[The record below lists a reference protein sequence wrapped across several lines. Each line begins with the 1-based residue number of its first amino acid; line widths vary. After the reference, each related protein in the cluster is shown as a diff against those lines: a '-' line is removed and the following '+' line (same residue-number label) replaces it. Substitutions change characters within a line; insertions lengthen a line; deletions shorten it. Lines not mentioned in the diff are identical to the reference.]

1 MPIQNLQAL
10 QIHSHEPI
18 YWHIWY
24 LWIWS
29 NCFSWPKL
37 SNWMEASNGHIHIW
51 PLKSIKTLRKCIISF
66 FIEVINTKL
75 TYIFREVLENPEKAV
90 FYQVLINNLSFSWS
104 EQKWANPGA
113 LTLTGLPYI
122 CYWPPQGFTAQ
133 ILGCKSQKLKRKNN
147 WEFLV
152 KICISATYAT
162 QE

>member
-37 SNWMEASNGHIHIW
+37 SNRMEASNGHIHIW

-75 TYIFREVLENPEKAV
+75 TYIFREVLENPEKSGLLPG
-90 FYQVLINNLSFSWS
+90 FNKQFEFFLIRTEVSKPRCSNTNR
-104 EQKWANPGA
+104 A
-113 LTLTGLPYI
+113 TLHLLLASTRVHSPN
-122 CYWPPQGFTAQ
+122 
-133 ILGCKSQKLKRKNN
+133 SR
-147 WEFLV
+147 V
-152 KICISATYAT
+152 
-162 QE
+162 